1 MELVWLVYAI
11 SLLAPIGAA
20 AVFGLSLGGFGTVFL
35 WLQVHIDDV
44 KPNIFTWVITVIT
57 VLSLFIMVLLPSE
70 KTAYT
75 MVAAYAAQK
84 VAEQPETKD
93 MANDVLTIINSKVKK
108 YAIESAEELEKARKK

>member
-11 SLLAPIGAA
+11 SLLAPIG
-20 AVFGLSLGGFGTVFL
+20 VVSFIGLFLGGVGSMFL
-35 WLQVHIDDV
+35 WLEIYVEGV
-44 KPNIFTWVITVIT
+44 KPNFFVWTVTVIA
-57 VLSLFIMVLLPSE
+57 VLSLFITVLLPSE

-84 VAEQPETKD
+84 VAEQPETKA